1 MRLKKDG
8 RVRDFVSE
16 GGMGW
21 GGVLKLACVCGLSLR
36 SVPSVSSIPLI
47 RNNHFGLCYEV
58 KSEFFI
64 GLLFLKKSGILFKMV
79 LKVFPQFCPPCCDC
93 NYRPVCCS
101 NNCGG

>member
-64 GLLFLKKSGILFKMV
+64 GLVFFKKKWNFVQDGVESFSPILSAV
-79 LKVFPQFCPPCCDC
+79 L
-93 NYRPVCCS
+93 
-101 NNCGG
+101 